1 VSGFDL
7 VDMFILINCYR
18 ARVPLPPNFDK
29 IQLNKAQ
36 MEKLAGL
43 GIDYWQ
49 PSIRGAQKTA
59 TRPEAN
65 EIAAGEEDDE
75 AAT

>member
-1 VSGFDL
+1 
-7 VDMFILINCYR
+7 
-18 ARVPLPPNFDK
+18 
-29 IQLNKAQ
+29 